1 LTSYAGRTSFSVT
14 SPFASSGS
22 GPPTRRPSR
31 SISAARARSL
41 LCRLS
46 GGGINSLCRVRGLGC
61 IDVDKSPLCC
71 GASMKVKKSRR
82 GLLRARRNRILH
94 MKAQKTTITA
104 AAAKSHSKMFFVVRR
119 FSSGEVIPKSL
130 TPIRGIGDALLLG
143 MINVE

>member
-1 LTSYAGRTSFSVT
+1 
-14 SPFASSGS
+14 
-22 GPPTRRPSR
+22 
-31 SISAARARSL
+31 
-41 LCRLS
+41 
-46 GGGINSLCRVRGLGC
+46 
-61 IDVDKSPLCC
+61 
-71 GASMKVKKSRR
+71 
-82 GLLRARRNRILH
+82 